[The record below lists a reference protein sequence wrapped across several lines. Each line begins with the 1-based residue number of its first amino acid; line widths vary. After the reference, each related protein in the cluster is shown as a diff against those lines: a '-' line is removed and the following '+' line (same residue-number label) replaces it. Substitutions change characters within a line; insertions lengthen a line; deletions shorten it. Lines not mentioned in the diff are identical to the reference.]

1 MNKKTLNLSERKTL
15 IECMNNLR
23 YKDYGCFNSKVVE
36 VQKFWCVLYKLY
48 GIQTAEEIFDF
59 IDSNYPIKIEY
70 YKREI
75 EECESLSI
83 KFLHYLIKGRNLL
96 KNE

>member
-1 MNKKTLNLSERKTL
+1 MNKKVLNLSERKAL
-15 IECMNNLR
+15 IECMKNLH
-23 YKDYGCFNSKVVE
+23 YKDYGCYNSKVVE
-36 VQKFWCVLYKLY
+36 VKKFWCALWKLC
-48 GIQTAEEIFDF
+48 GIQTVEEIFDF
-59 IDSNYPIKIEY
+59 IASNYPIKIEH

-83 KFLHYLIKGRNLL
+83 KFLQYLKGRNLL

>member
-1 MNKKTLNLSERKTL
+1 MNKKVLNLSERKAL
-15 IECMNNLR
+15 IECMKNLH

-36 VQKFWCVLYKLY
+36 VKKFWCALWKLC
-48 GIQTAEEIFDF
+48 GIQTIGEIFDF
-59 IDSNYPIKIEY
+59 IASNSPIEIEY
-70 YKREI
+70 HKREV

>member
-1 MNKKTLNLSERKTL
+1 
-15 IECMNNLR
+15 MNNLH
-23 YKDYGCFNSKVVE
+23 YKDYEYFNSKVVE

-48 GIQTAEEIFDF
+48 GIQTIEEIFDF
-59 IDSNYPIKIEY
+59 IASYPIKIEC

>member
-1 MNKKTLNLSERKTL
+1 MNKKVLNLSERKTL
-15 IECMNNLR
+15 IECMNGLH

-36 VQKFWCVLYKLY
+36 VQKFWCALYKLF
-48 GIQTAEEIFDF
+48 GIQTIGEMFDF
-59 IDSNYPIKIEY
+59 IASNYPIKTEY

-83 KFLHYLIKGRNLL
+83 KFLHYLINGRNLL

>member
-1 MNKKTLNLSERKTL
+1 MNKKVLNLSERKTL
-15 IECMNNLR
+15 IECMNNLH
-23 YKDYGCFNSKVVE
+23 YKDYGFFNSKVVE
-36 VQKFWCVLYKLY
+36 VKKFWCALYKLC

-59 IDSNYPIKIEY
+59 IASNYPIKIEY

>member
-1 MNKKTLNLSERKTL
+1 MNKKLLNLSERKTL
-15 IECMNNLR
+15 IECIKNLH
-23 YKDYGCFNSKVVE
+23 YTEYWCFNSKVVE
-36 VQKFWCVLYKLY
+36 VQKFWCALYKLC
-48 GIQTAEEIFDF
+48 GIQTIGEIFDF
-59 IDSNYPIKIEY
+59 IASNSPIKIEY

-83 KFLHYLIKGRNLL
+83 KFLKYFIKGRNLL

>member
-1 MNKKTLNLSERKTL
+1 MNKKILNLSERKTL
-15 IECMNNLR
+15 IECINNLH
-23 YKDYGCFNSKVVE
+23 YKDYGSFNSKIVE
-36 VQKFWCVLYKLY
+36 VQKFWCALWKLC
-48 GIQTAEEIFDF
+48 GIQTIGEIFDF
-59 IDSNYPIKIEY
+59 IASNSPIEIEH
-70 YKREI
+70 YKREV

>member
-1 MNKKTLNLSERKTL
+1 MNKKVLNLSERKTL
-15 IECMNNLR
+15 IECMNNLH

-36 VQKFWCVLYKLY
+36 VQKFWCALWKLC
-48 GIQTAEEIFDF
+48 GIQTIGEIFDF
-59 IDSNYPIKIEY
+59 IASNSPIKIEH
-70 YKREI
+70 YKREV

>member
-1 MNKKTLNLSERKTL
+1 
-15 IECMNNLR
+15 MNNLH

-36 VQKFWCVLYKLY
+36 VQKFWCVLYKLC
-48 GIQTAEEIFDF
+48 GIQTIEEIFDF
-59 IDSNYPIKIEY
+59 IASNYPIKIEY
-70 YKREI
+70 YKRER

-83 KFLHYLIKGRNLL
+83 KFLHYLIKSRNLL

>member
-1 MNKKTLNLSERKTL
+1 MNKKVLNFLERKTL
-15 IECMNNLR
+15 IECMNNLN
-23 YKDYGCFNSKVVE
+23 YKNYGYFNSKVVE
-36 VQKFWCVLYKLY
+36 VQKFWCALCKLY
-48 GIQTAEEIFDF
+48 GIQTIEEIFDF

-70 YKREI
+70 YKREV

-83 KFLHYLIKGRNLL
+83 KFLKYFIKGRNLL

>member
-1 MNKKTLNLSERKTL
+1 MNKKVLNLSERKTL
-15 IECMNNLR
+15 IKCMNNLH

-36 VQKFWCVLYKLY
+36 VKKFWCALWKLC
-48 GIQTAEEIFDF
+48 GIQTIGEIFDF
-59 IDSNYPIKIEY
+59 IASNSPIKIEH
-70 YKREI
+70 YKREA

>member
-1 MNKKTLNLSERKTL
+1 MNKKVLNFSERKIL
-15 IECMNNLR
+15 IKYMNNLH

-48 GIQTAEEIFDF
+48 GIQTIEEIFDF
-59 IDSNYPIKIEY
+59 IASNYPIKIEC

-83 KFLHYLIKGRNLL
+83 KFLHCLIKGRNLL